1 MRPNRAFRPWQ
12 PTGARLGCDDLIETR
27 DPGRFTRRP
36 LLRAAVLGQRQAAG
50 EHEAAYESLLRPRP
64 VLERTVVTGRVS
76 DISPHVLVLRTREGE
91 ERLTLTPATT
101 AWRGATVAPAALHH
115 GDWVIVRKATPPSR
129 GAANRDR
136 TRARAGW
143 RTVVERMW
151 AEIGRATGT
160 IVEAKPVS
168 QSSASGPRRGMELLV
183 DEGPG
188 KGRKIVLISPDVY
201 QQILVRFPRL
211 EPGYLLDVIGL
222 RQEGFLRALTPATS
236 QPPYRASQVPVPPMI
251 SGHVPDPVSG
261 TAVWHERGEE
271 PASLIGLAYP
281 AVDPETGCEHALPDS
296 HGIGPGCV
304 RLPYLSVG
312 SVITVR
318 NDCTGMSA
326 PLPVTSCGASARLF
340 CDRCVECRTSPRG
353 RIADLTMAAFVAL
366 GGRLENGCFNAS
378 ISMTR

>member
-1 MRPNRAFRPWQ
+1 VRPNRAFRPWQ
-12 PTGARLGCDDLIETR
+12 QTGARLGRDDLIETR

-36 LLRAAVLGQRQAAG
+36 LLRAAVLGQRQVAG
-50 EHEAAYESLLRPRP
+50 EHSAAYESLARPSP
-64 VLERTVVTGRVS
+64 LLERTVVTGRVS

-101 AWRGATVAPAALHH
+101 AWRGTTVAPTALRH
-115 GDWVIVRKATPPSR
+115 GDWVIVRKAAPPSR
-129 GAANRDR
+129 GAARDG
-136 TRARAGW
+136 TRARTGW

-168 QSSASGPRRGMELLV
+168 QPSGSGSRRGMELLV

-188 KGRKIVLISPDVY
+188 KGRKIVVISADAY

-211 EPGYLLDVIGL
+211 QPGYLLDVIGL
-222 RQEGFLRALTPATS
+222 RDQGFLRALTPATS
-236 QPPYRASQVPVPPMI
+236 QPPYRASHVPVPPLV

-261 TAVWHERGEE
+261 TAVWHEPGEE
-271 PASLIGLAYP
+271 PARLIGLAYP

-304 RLPYLSVG
+304 RLPYLSLG

-326 PLPVTSCGASARLF
+326 PLSVTSCGASARLF

-353 RIADLTMAAFVAL
+353 RIADLTMAAFVGL
-366 GGRLENGCFNAS
+366 GGRLEKGCFNAS